1 MVWERGLGGGGSVM
15 LIFLDLVLDLLRI
28 MKNSL
33 FG

>member
-1 MVWERGLGGGGSVM
+1 MVWERGLGGGSVM